1 MVHAINAFVDLQTH
15 QWMNT
20 NWNPSPTTGNTI
32 DAFKAAAKTAST
44 STSPANGLP
53 VGGLRK
59 TSVIVGANGQLQY
72 FPNNITSLIGE
83 VVEFSFNPAVSSFF
97 LLLSFLSLA
106 SGNTLANN
114 LKNHSV
120 VQSSFQ
126 DPCHPLSTGGF
137 SSGFVPTEVT
147 PSGAIFDIVVNDTKP
162 IWFYC
167 AQTKKTHCQAGM
179 VGSINA

>member
-1 MVHAINAFVDLQTH
+1 
-15 QWMNT
+15 
-20 NWNPSPTTGNTI
+20 
-32 DAFKAAAKTAST
+32 
-44 STSPANGLP
+44 
-53 VGGLRK
+53 LRK

-72 FPNNITSLIGE
+72 SPNNITSLIGE
-83 VVEFSFNPAVSSFF
+83 VIEFSFNPAVSAFSPGFR
-97 LLLSFLSLA
+97 
-106 SGNTLANN
+106 SGRANN
-114 LKNHSV
+114 LQNHSV